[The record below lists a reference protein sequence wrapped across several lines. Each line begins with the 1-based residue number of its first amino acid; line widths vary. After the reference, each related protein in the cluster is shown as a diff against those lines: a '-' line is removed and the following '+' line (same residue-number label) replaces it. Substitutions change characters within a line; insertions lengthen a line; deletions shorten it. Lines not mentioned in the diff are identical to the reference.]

1 MPVKKCSNGKWRIGS
16 GDCMYDTKET
26 AEKAYAGYRA
36 SKYANESE
44 YSTVEEQMRYMLNQL
59 DEEISPA
66 TDEEYD
72 ELTRKNFYQ
81 KSPAVVDMATQSKE
95 ALQQFYP
102 NGELKTM
109 KSGSGN
115 FVAQWYETADE
126 IFLVGINT
134 VQGKIRREDVGD
146 LKRFIDMLISA
157 MQGGKT
163 LYTSPHKRSM
173 QMLNGVKKK
182 AEERGLNFSM
192 QQSDAVDFGDGT
204 DPELQF
210 YQVTAQIT

>member
-1 MPVKKCSNGKWRIGS
+1 MPVRKCSNGKWRIGS

-36 SKYANESE
+36 SKYANESK

-59 DEEISPA
+59 DEEIAPA

-81 KSPAVVDMATQSKE
+81 KSPTVVDMATQSKK

-210 YQVTAQIT
+210 YQVTARIT